1 MSRKPLSD
9 PQLPDRPVDAHDV
22 ALFRYGL
29 IAQLIHDPPPAGRQE
44 ALLREIAAKTYPIP
58 LSSRT
63 HVSVSTLRRYLQAY
77 QTGGFEALGPAPRVD
92 AGKPRAFSEEI
103 LARAIALRE
112 EQPARTTQTL
122 VDILTRDATLAL
134 PQPLNVH
141 TLTTHLRRRGKT
153 RVLVARS
160 DQAYRRFEREAV
172 GELWQGDALAGPWL
186 PDPERPGK
194 KRRTTLFAFLDDHSR
209 LVPYAAFFFD
219 GALPRM
225 ERVFKVGM
233 LRRGVPKAVYLDN
246 GKVYSSKQFDTA
258 CALLGIR
265 RIHTPPYRPE
275 GRGKQERFFETLRA
289 QFLPEVEA
297 SNLSTLQELNES
309 LDAWLECVYHGH
321 VHSETG
327 ETPWARYSAGLARG
341 EVRPADPDL
350 LRRAFLWREK
360 RKVTK
365 TGTLSLQ
372 GNRYQ
377 VAGHLAGRVLELCF
391 DPFDLTHIDL
401 YLLPERTPL
410 GTATVLV
417 QTHQRHLQ
425 VARLATDP
433 PDPPKPKSSLDF
445 LAALRAEHQAQLKRQ
460 AGTLHFADALNPAD
474 TPAESAAC
482 ADGDD
487 GDGPEALA
495 VPGPQGV

>member
-1 MSRKPLSD
+1 MFKEPYVSRKLLTD
-9 PQLPDRPVDAHDV
+9 PQSPDGYVDAHDV

-29 IAQLIHDPPPAGRQE
+29 VAQLIHDPPPAGQQE
-44 ALLREIAAKTYPIP
+44 ALLREIAAKTYQIP
-58 LSSRT
+58 WSNRT
-63 HVSVSTLRRYLQAY
+63 HVSVSTLRRYLNAY
-77 QTGGFEALGPAPRVD
+77 QTGGFEGLCPAPRVD
-92 AGKPRAFSEEI
+92 AGKPRAFSEDV
-103 LARAIALRE
+103 LAHAIALRE

-122 VDILTRDATLAL
+122 VDILARDETLAL

-153 RVLVARS
+153 RALVARS
-160 DQAYRRFEREAV
+160 DQVYRRFEREAV
-172 GELWQGDALAGPWL
+172 NELWQADALSGPWL

-194 KRRTTLFAFLDDHSR
+194 KRRTTLFCLLDDHSR

-225 ERVFKVGM
+225 ERVFKLGL
-233 LRRGVPKAVYLDN
+233 LRRGVPKGIYCDN

-265 RIHTPPYRPE
+265 HTHTPPYRPE
-275 GRGKQERFFETLRA
+275 GKGKQERFFETLRA

-297 SNLSTLQELNES
+297 SGLSTLQELNAS
-309 LDAWLECVYHGH
+309 LEAWLECVYHRH

-341 EVRPADPDL
+341 EVRPADPEL

-377 VAGHLAGRVLELCF
+377 VPGHLAGRELELCF
-391 DPFDLTHIDL
+391 DPFDLSQIEL
-401 YLLPERTPL
+401 SLLPERTPL

-445 LAALRAEHQAQLKRQ
+445 LAALRAEHQAELKRQ
-460 AGTLHFADALNPAD
+460 AGTLHFADALQPPDESDAD
-474 TPAESAAC
+474 ESDEPDA
-482 ADGDD
+482 
-487 GDGPEALA
+487 PT
-495 VPGPQGV
+495 VPMPQGA